1 MPGAEGALLILSTE
15 PDEWTVEAMRLVAG
29 RCLYGVD
36 INDMAV
42 EMCKLSLWL
51 VTLAKGKP
59 FSFLDHSIRH
69 GDSLLGIT
77 DLTELNQIGA
87 DGSGTQSLYS
97 NDSVRLSTKQGTSG
111 STFLRCQPSIP
122 GTSKKKAV
130 LLQKPTVI

>member
-1 MPGAEGALLILSTE
+1 
-15 PDEWTVEAMRLVAG
+15 MRLVAG

-59 FSFLDHSIRH
+59 FSFPDHSIRH

-87 DGSGTQSLYS
+87 DGSAPKAFYS
-97 NDSVRLSTKQGTSG
+97 NGCVRLSSKQGTND
-111 STFLRCQPSIP
+111 STFAMPTVDSDLEEKGR
-122 GTSKKKAV
+122 
-130 LLQKPTVI
+130 LQKPTVI